1 MFDSIEPGPICQW
14 LKVPGSYLRV
24 NKVVVHTMSICF
36 RGAGRG
42 ERPSNGVVKE
52 IAARNPIFG
61 AAIMQRGRGR
71 QKGSM
76 VQGVTCLTRCD
87 NSMLA
92 KQKLLNVKIMTFV

>member
-42 ERPSNGVVKE
+42 ERPSDRIVKE
-52 IAARNPIFG
+52 IGARNPIFG

-71 QKGSM
+71 QKGI
-76 VQGVTCLTRCD
+76 QGLPD
-87 NSMLA
+87 NITLA
-92 KQKLLNVKIMTFV
+92 PIR